1 MEEVLTVLVRHR
13 TGYVLVTVAGEI
25 DLSTAPRLRQQLAGL
40 TGGGCLVVVDLGR
53 VRFID
58 AAGLGVLAR
67 AAGQAAAHGGS
78 LRVVTARPGVRR
90 LFSISGLER
99 HVHLAWS
106 VAEAAAGAA
115 SVATDD

>member
-1 MEEVLTVLVRHR
+1 MEETLTVLVRQR
-13 TGYVLVTVAGEI
+13 TGYVLVAVAGEI

-40 TGGGCLVVVDLGR
+40 TGGGRVVVDLCR

-78 LRVVTARPGVRR
+78 LRVVTARPGIRR

-99 HVHLAWS
+99 HVHLAWT
-106 VAEAAAGAA
+106 VAEAAA
-115 SVATDD
+115 SATTEE